1 MNLADQWRKLAASS
15 ASPLRHC
22 GNFGCDVQSNNS
34 RFFPAMQWHRPTV
47 AACRHHGHRDDA
59 GDTQVRQ
66 TVSIS
71 DGIYAIANLSVGRYS

>member
-1 MNLADQWRKLAASS
+1 
-15 ASPLRHC
+15 
-22 GNFGCDVQSNNS
+22 
-34 RFFPAMQWHRPTV
+34 MQWHRPTV